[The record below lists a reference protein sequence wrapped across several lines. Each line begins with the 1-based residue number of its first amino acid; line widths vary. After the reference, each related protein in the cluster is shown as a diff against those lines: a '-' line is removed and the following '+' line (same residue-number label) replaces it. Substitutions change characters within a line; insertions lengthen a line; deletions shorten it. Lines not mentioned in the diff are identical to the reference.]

1 MKSSLFNFILIN
13 IVTLLLSVNSTAQAP
28 NLGSALEY
36 VLFTSTGAVGNTG
49 ISHITGNVGTNSG
62 AITGFGNVNG
72 TMNSSNGST
81 MACAGD
87 VLQAYGELNVAI
99 PDFFIAPLIGNNDTL
114 DPGVYS
120 ISGNSVLSNV
130 LKLDGLGN
138 QNAVFIFQIQGTF
151 SSSSNAQVE
160 LINGAQACNV
170 FWKVEGLVSL
180 ASSTSMKGTIIANNA
195 AIDMSAG
202 VQLDGRALST
212 AGAINLNGIRADI
225 PNGCNSPQLSGPS
238 APPLGTTTCY
248 GLFTSNGEMTNAGIT
263 FVAGDV
269 GTNVGVTTGFDP
281 LNVTGTI
288 HPIPDNST
296 VACAADL
303 LVAYNFLNSL
313 PHDIE
318 LLYPA
323 DFGNGLILTPHTYL
337 MNAAT
342 ALTGNVTFNA
352 MGNSNAIFV
361 IKVFGAFSTSTY
373 ASVSLINGAQ
383 SQNIYWV
390 IEGAISIND
399 YSLFRGTLIANN
411 GAVNLATGVELIGSA
426 YTTNGAFTTA
436 SINNT
441 NMNIPCETSLPLKLL
456 NFSGI
461 LDDNQIVLKWVTT
474 QEINVDYTTVEKST
488 DGYKFTALAKV
499 NATNNSSNFE
509 NTYVYLD
516 PNVKIK
522 NYYRLLSVD
531 FDGQYQR
538 SEIILVNGKRGQQFS
553 HTVGDIIQIFV
564 SGPLLYQ
571 SVVSIYAIDGQRMNS
586 QIIEANHEGTVQI
599 INHLSKGLYLL
610 NIEQNGEAV
619 YKSKFLVVD

>member
-1 MKSSLFNFILIN
+1 MKNPLFNFILIN
-13 IVTLLLSVNSTAQAP
+13 IFTLLLSVNCTAQAP
-28 NLGSALEY
+28 NLGSASTY
-36 VLFTSTGAVGNTG
+36 ILFTSTGAVGNTG

-72 TMNSSNGST
+72 NMNSSNGST

-202 VQLDGRALST
+202 VQLEGRALST

-238 APPLGTTTCY
+238 SPPLGSTVCY

-263 FVAGDV
+263 YVAGDV
-269 GTNVGVTTGFDP
+269 GTNVGITSGFDP
-281 LNVTGTI
+281 LTVTGTI

-303 LVAYNFLNSL
+303 LVAYNNLASM
-313 PHDIE
+313 PSDIE

-323 DFGNGLILTPHTYL
+323 EFGNGLVLTPHTYL
-337 MNAAT
+337 LNAAT
-342 ALTGNVTFNA
+342 VLTGTITFNA
-352 MGNSNAIFV
+352 LGNSSAVFV

-373 ASVSLINGAQ
+373 SNVSLMNGAQ
-383 SQNIYWV
+383 SQNIHWV
-390 IEGAISIND
+390 VEGAVSIND
-399 YSLFRGTLIANN
+399 YSTFRGVVIANN
-411 GAVNLATGVELIGSA
+411 GAVNLATGVELIGNA
-426 YTTNGAFTTA
+426 YTTNGSFTTA

-441 NMNIPCETSLPLKLL
+441 NSNMVCANILPLKLL
-456 NFSGI
+456 NFSGT
-461 LDDNQIVLKWVTT
+461 LDDNQVKLKWLTKE
-474 QEINVDYTTVEKST
+474 EINVDYFSLEKSI
-488 DGYKFTALAKV
+488 DGIKFEPLTKVSALNNV
-499 NATNNSSNFE
+499 TNIE
-509 NTYVYLD
+509 NRYTYLD
-516 PNVKIK
+516 INVKTK
-522 NYYRLLSVD
+522 NYYRLISID
-531 FDGQYQR
+531 F
-538 SEIILVNGKRGQQFS
+538 
-553 HTVGDIIQIFV
+553 
-564 SGPLLYQ
+564 
-571 SVVSIYAIDGQRMNS
+571 
-586 QIIEANHEGTVQI
+586 
-599 INHLSKGLYLL
+599 
-610 NIEQNGEAV
+610 
-619 YKSKFLVVD
+619 